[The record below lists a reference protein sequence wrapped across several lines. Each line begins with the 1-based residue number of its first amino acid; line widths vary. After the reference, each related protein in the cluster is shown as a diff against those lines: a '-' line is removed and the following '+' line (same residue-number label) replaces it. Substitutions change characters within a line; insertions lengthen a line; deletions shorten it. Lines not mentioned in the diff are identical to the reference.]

1 MAEKIKISF
10 DYMDITEQYL
20 DKVYDDFHK
29 EQMSLLHDI
38 KTGCDTVKEKDNQ
51 KQFTLL
57 NNLMI
62 NLLRLRNLR
71 KQIKCRID

>member
-1 MAEKIKISF
+1 MN
-10 DYMDITEQYL
+10 DITEQYL

-29 EQMSLLHDI
+29 EQMSLLQDI
-38 KTGCDTVKEKDNQ
+38 KTGCGIKEKDNQ

-62 NLLRLRNLR
+62 NVLRLRNLR
-71 KQIKCRID
+71 KQIKSRIDN